1 MSVDVMSCAV
11 DELDPR
17 VHLLHRIHKADI
29 EPDGLNGPSE
39 ADPPVR
45 IGVSTE
51 DVQNGSLAQ
60 PA

>member
-1 MSVDVMSCAV
+1 MSCAV